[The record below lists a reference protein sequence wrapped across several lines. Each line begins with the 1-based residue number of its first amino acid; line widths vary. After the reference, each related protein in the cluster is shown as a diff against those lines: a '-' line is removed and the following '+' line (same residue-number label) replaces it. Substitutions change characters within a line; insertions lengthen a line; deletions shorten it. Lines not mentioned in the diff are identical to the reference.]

1 MNTNGYPRNLN
12 PFLDPYE
19 DDDNIS
25 SAGSFYSASSP
36 PNFPPPPPPPRMMSN
51 LKLPVFWADAPVA
64 WFAAAEAQ
72 FQLRHVISQS
82 EKFCHVTAALDKL
95 SLKKV
100 VHLVVSPDPVLP
112 YFKLKEALLAS
123 HQLTDFQRVELL
135 LAVEPLG
142 GRKPSELLAD
152 MWELCPAEQHNNIF
166 FAALFLQRL
175 PREIRV
181 MLTHE
186 DHSDL
191 RRLAA
196 HADRLVAFGGHQ
208 DTVAAAVD
216 LQQEDVVAA
225 IQFKGKQLSKNQGK
239 NKQKSKPPPLPPRN
253 NSNNNG
259 SGGGQRTHA
268 ELAPSAAAREATGLC
283 FYHWS
288 FGEKA
293 HSCQAPCSWQGN

>member
-1 MNTNGYPRNLN
+1 MNTHGYPWNLN
-12 PFLDPYE
+12 PFLDE
-19 DDDNIS
+19 DDDDSIS
-25 SAGSFYSASSP
+25 SAGSFFSINSP
-36 PNFPPPPPPPRMMSN
+36 PSYAPPPLPPRAPVT

-64 WFAAAEAQ
+64 WFAAVEAQ
-72 FQLRHVISQS
+72 FELRQVTSQK
-82 EKFCHVTAALDKL
+82 EKFCHITAALDKL
-95 SLKKV
+95 SLKKI
-100 VHLVVSPDPVLP
+100 VHLVVTPDPLSP
-112 YFKLKEALLAS
+112 YTKLKEALLAS
-123 HQLTDFQRVELL
+123 HELTDFQRVELL

-152 MWELCPAEQHNNIF
+152 MWELCPNNQHNSIF

-175 PREIRV
+175 PKEIRV

-196 HADRLVAFGGHQ
+196 HADRLVAFGGRQ
-208 DTVAAAVD
+208 DVVAAAVEQP
-216 LQQEDVVAA
+216 QQEEIVAA
-225 IQFKGKQLSKNQGK
+225 IQHRGKQQNKNRGK
-239 NKQKSKPPPLPPRN
+239 AQQKTKPPPLPPRPQ
-253 NSNNNG
+253 
-259 SGGGQRTHA
+259 GGQRSTDS
-268 ELAPSAAAREATGLC
+268 APSTVAREATGLC